1 MYLRISA
8 NRTSDHA
15 SIEQQR
21 ADCTTLAAQLG
32 YTEVIEFVDEAVSA
46 YHHRT
51 RPQYQRLLDHVE
63 HAPAA
68 TIIIWHMDRLYRQ
81 PRELEELL
89 DLLDARPVRVESVQG
104 GLFDL
109 NRHEGRLFARQL
121 VAFANYESAHKGA
134 RVARAHQQRAHRG
147 LLHGGTHYGYHQNG
161 SLHPDQ
167 SKILRRIIDHYLTGL
182 APTVIAR
189 ELTATGIPAPADGP
203 KWNATTI
210 TAILTSRRVHLRAGE
225 HHGTWEP
232 IITEEES
239 ALIRALQIAPR
250 RDPARSSTTLLGG
263 MAYCSTCDNRLVSG
277 VTHRGQRIYRCRTH
291 PTSCGQVTADMTQTD
306 QAIITHLTALHP
318 LRTERPPLRP
328 PASILTTLTAAT
340 SALHETARQYGA
352 ATITRETFLTHRL
365 RLISIIE
372 ASDIELHR
380 HLQHRI
386 LQHYPDAPATMT
398 SLSISRQRTII
409 NALASKITI
418 DPRRPG
424 NDIKSRLQ
432 IHTRT

>member
-1 MYLRISA
+1 M
-8 NRTSDHA
+8 
-15 SIEQQR
+15 
-21 ADCTTLAAQLG
+21 
-32 YTEVIEFVDEAVSA
+32 IEFVDEAVSA
-46 YHHRT
+46 YHHRV

-63 HAPAA
+63 HAPVA

-134 RVARAHQQRAHRG
+134 RVARAHQQRAQRG

-161 SLHPDQ
+161 HLHPDQ
-167 SKILRRIIDHYLTGL
+167 SKILRRIINHYLTGL
-182 APTVIAR
+182 SPTVIAH
-189 ELTATGIPAPADGP
+189 ELTAAGIPAPAGGP

-232 IITEEES
+232 IITPEES

-263 MAYCSTCDNRLVSG
+263 MAYCSTCNNRLVSG
-277 VTHRGQRIYRCRTH
+277 VTHRGQRIYRCTAH
-291 PTSCGQVTADMTQTD
+291 PTSCGQVTADMTQVD
-306 QAIITHLTALHP
+306 QAIVTHLTALQP
-318 LRTERPPLRP
+318 LYAEERPVLSP
-328 PASILTTLTAAT
+328 PESVLTALTTAT

-352 ATITRETFLTHRL
+352 ATITRETFLTRRL

-380 HLQHRI
+380 HLQERI

-409 NALASKITI
+409 NALASKII
-418 DPRRPG
+418 IRPRRPG
-424 NDIKSRLQ
+424 SDITSRIQ
-432 IHTRT
+432 IQTRS